1 MSFNWMIYEGQTHSI
16 HLFLRHRYPEV
27 NNIES
32 IIMRITLSA
41 LGLSFLV
48 LTGCSS
54 QKPFETDFIQDN
66 INNAVAQHTLQT
78 NLIEQSGKILNPR
91 TIREDSSIVYIPM
104 DDWCSGFF
112 PGSMWLTYELTGDPK
127 WLPLAE
133 KYTEDLDSVKYLKW
147 HHDVGFMIGCSYLN
161 GYRMA
166 DKKEYKDVIVE
177 TARSLSTRFRPHAGV
192 IQSWDADKGWQGT
205 RGWKCPVIIDNMMNL
220 ELLFEATALSGDS
233 TFYNIA
239 VKHADTTLA
248 NHFRADNSC
257 YHVIDYDPETGEV
270 RGKQTAQGYADESI
284 WARGQAW
291 AIYGY
296 TICYRYTHDKKYLD
310 QSERIYDLIFKH
322 KNLPEDLV
330 PYWDYDA
337 PNRPNEPRDA
347 SSAACTA
354 SALYEMSTYLPEKNY
369 KQTADAILKSLASPA
384 YRAKVGTNGNFILMH
399 SVGSI
404 PHGAE
409 IDVPLNYADYYFLEA
424 LMRKRD
430 LEKN

>member
-1 MSFNWMIYEGQTHSI
+1 MKIKQ
-16 HLFLRHRYPEV
+16 HLGFISMLALAFTACQQKPAETDNFLE
-27 NNIES
+27 NEIKNIE
-32 IIMRITLSA
+32 
-41 LGLSFLV
+41 
-48 LTGCSS
+48 
-54 QKPFETDFIQDN
+54 
-66 INNAVAQHTLQT
+66 AQHTLQT
-78 NLIEQSGKILNPR
+78 DLIEKSGKILNPR
-91 TIREDSSIVYIPM
+91 TIDEKGNIVYVPI
-104 DDWCSGFF
+104 DDWTSGFF
-112 PGSMWLTYELTGDPK
+112 PGTMWLDYDLTKNEK
-127 WLPLAE
+127 WKKLAE

-166 DKKEYKDVIVE
+166 DKKEYKDVIIE
-177 TARSLSTRFRPHAGV
+177 AAKSLSTRFRPNAGV

-239 VKHADTTLA
+239 VKHADTTMA
-248 NHFRADNSC
+248 HHFRPDNSC
-257 YHVIDYDPETGEV
+257 YHVVDYDPETGEV
-270 RGKQTAQGYADESI
+270 RKRQTAQGYADESS

-291 AIYGY
+291 ALYGY
-296 TICYRYTHDKKYLD
+296 TTCYRYTKDKKYLD
-310 QSERIYDLIFKH
+310 QAQKVYNFIFTN

-337 PNRPNEPRDA
+337 PNIPNEPRDA
-347 SSAACTA
+347 SAAACTA
-354 SALYEMSTYLPEKNY
+354 SALYELDGYLPGNHY
-369 KQTADAILKSLASPA
+369 KETADKIMESLGSPA

-404 PHGAE
+404 PHGQE
-409 IDVPLNYADYYFLEA
+409 IDVPLNYADYYFLEG

-430 LEKN
+430 LEKK